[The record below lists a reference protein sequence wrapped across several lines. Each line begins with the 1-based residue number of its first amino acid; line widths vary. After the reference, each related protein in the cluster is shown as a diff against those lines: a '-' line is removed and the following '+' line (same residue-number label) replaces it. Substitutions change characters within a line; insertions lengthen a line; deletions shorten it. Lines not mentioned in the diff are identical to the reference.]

1 MREEV
6 VSGSVNSRVFGV
18 KVGGMASTQARMTAR
33 ARARAAQQKVVADRK
48 ARDEKNMGSLTD
60 YFAAADQID
69 AARLAMARALDDIRA
84 REGTLSAA
92 ATLAGITTG
101 EARKLLALL
110 ADTAAPSASPETG
123 DDASVSDSDANAESR
138 DGSALNEP
146 GDSASTGD
154 ATTNK
159 AATVDSVPDAESAT
173 SQG

>member
-6 VSGSVNSRVFGV
+6 VSGSVNSRVLGV
-18 KVGGMASTQARMTAR
+18 RVGGMASTQARMTAR

-69 AARLAMARALDDIRA
+69 AARLAMARALDDIRC
-84 REGTLSAA
+84 REGTLAAA

-110 ADTAAPSASPETG
+110 TQDLSP
-123 DDASVSDSDANAESR
+123 DDV
-138 DGSALNEP
+138 
-146 GDSASTGD
+146 
-154 ATTNK
+154 
-159 AATVDSVPDAESAT
+159 VDSQSRPESSAKESAD
-173 SQG
+173 GR